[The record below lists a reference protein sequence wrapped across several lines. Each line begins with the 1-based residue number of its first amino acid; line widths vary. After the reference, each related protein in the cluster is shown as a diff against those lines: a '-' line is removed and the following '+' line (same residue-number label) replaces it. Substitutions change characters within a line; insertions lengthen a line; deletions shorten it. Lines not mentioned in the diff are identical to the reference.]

1 MTECTENPVQCPM
14 ETKIDHLISMQ
25 EAFAGA
31 FHKDEDGQVDFSGH
45 RKYHDAA
52 IMAAKAQEDFW
63 RGLRYDLTKRG
74 IIWGIITILGL
85 ASLGLAWK
93 LGVFMQKFSLAVG
106 K

>member
-1 MTECTENPVQCPM
+1 MTECELPTQCPM
-14 ETKIDHLISMQ
+14 EEKIDRLLVMQ

-31 FHKDEDGQVDFSGH
+31 FHKDEYGQVDFVGH
-45 RKYHDAA
+45 KRYHEAA
-52 IMAAKAQEDFW
+52 ISAARAQEEFW

-93 LGVFMQKFSLAVG
+93 LATFMHRISPIVG

>member
-1 MTECTENPVQCPM
+1 MTDCDQNLVQCPM
-14 ETKIDHLISMQ
+14 ETKIDKLLAMQ
-25 EAFAGA
+25 ESFTGA
-31 FHKDEDGQVDFSGH
+31 FHRDEDGQVDFIGH
-45 RKYHDAA
+45 KRYHDAA

-74 IIWGIITILGL
+74 IIWGVITLLGL

>member
-1 MTECTENPVQCPM
+1 MTECEPQIQCPM
-14 ETKIDHLISMQ
+14 ETKIDRILDAQ
-25 EAFAGA
+25 EAIAGA
-31 FHKDEDGQVDFSGH
+31 FHRDEDGQIDFIGH
-45 RKYHDAA
+45 KRYHDAA

-93 LGVFMQKFSLAVG
+93 VATFMHRISPIVG